1 MVRHIVAW
9 LLCVSV
15 VLVTAVRPAHAWWLE
30 NHVLGD
36 EVRLEVDKS
45 GKAVVEH
52 RMTVKTNGSVRL
64 KDYEVKGVDRD
75 AVPLPNSYVV
85 PMRSG
90 IAGSLDAAV
99 PLSMDLHYPKA
110 REGELQEP
118 PAALKIKVGD
128 RKGLRRGTYLFVLR
142 YRTDLRARGLI
153 SRDGA
158 MVRVQ
163 WDGPIFDDGFDNAR
177 IVFQLPAAPTPPR
190 AAQQVVAEDDRSL
203 EGSFLS
209 EVRRG
214 TERDE
219 IELLRSYA
227 AKGEPIS
234 WAVRVDQRALDP
246 LPVVESDAVEEAEPI
261 PVAFAAK
268 GRAPKWLAAVGAG
281 LFLFYLLLVWLK
293 SREVTRN
300 AAAAKAT
307 VRPMIGLPTPL
318 RAVGAA
324 SALVGGVGLQLLW
337 DEPIWGA
344 WAVVLACLFAA
355 HGAARLDQ
363 GSAMRGPGRW
373 LAVTE
378 GEALGKLPRSRGA
391 WLDVSTRAGKLLL
404 LWLLSLVG
412 VATWWVSTR
421 SIPEAL
427 LVGFDSVALLVVFG
441 TGKLTSLPPDMAVE
455 PARFLRKLV
464 RKLRKKKGLANL
476 RLVPRIRIPQGQVDP
491 DELRLM
497 VVPPVPL
504 RGFTAIEVG
513 VTYAL
518 GVGARVAMPEVLL
531 RVVEGSP
538 CDEAVASI
546 SSHGRISPGRKPD
559 ERVIA
564 LSPRVPTVRSTL
576 EITAA
581 LASRVIDREASR
593 KRPEGKSPKVT
604 TKRARRKPAEAT
616 EPKAA

>member
-1 MVRHIVAW
+1 MAW
-9 LLCVSV
+9 LCCVALLLV
-15 VLVTAVRPAHAWWLE
+15 VAERPAYAWWLE

-36 EVRLEVDKS
+36 EARIEVDRS

-64 KDYEVKGVDRD
+64 KDYELKGVDRD

-85 PMRSG
+85 PIRSG

-99 PLSMDLHYPKA
+99 PLSMELHYPK
-110 REGELQEP
+110 RRKGELEDP
-118 PAALKIKVGD
+118 PAVLKIKVGD

-163 WDGPIFDDGFDNAR
+163 WDGPIFDDGFDSAR
-177 IVFQLPAAPTPPR
+177 IVFQLPASPTPPR
-190 AAQQVVAEDDRSL
+190 AAQEVVAEDDRSL
-203 EGSFLS
+203 AGSFLS

-214 TERDE
+214 TDRDE

-227 AKGEPIS
+227 AKGERIS

-246 LPVVESDAVEEAEPI
+246 LPVVESDAAEADEPS
-261 PVAFAAK
+261 PVTFAAK
-268 GRAPKWLAAVGAG
+268 GRPPKWLAAGGAG

-293 SREVTRN
+293 SREVKRK
-300 AAAAKAT
+300 ARAAKAI
-307 VRPMIGLPTPL
+307 VPPMIGLPTPL
-318 RAVGAA
+318 RALGAA
-324 SALVGGVGLQLLW
+324 AALVGGVGLQLLW
-337 DEPIWGA
+337 DEPTWGA
-344 WAVVLACLFAA
+344 CAVVLACLLAA
-355 HGAARLDQ
+355 HGAARLEPS
-363 GSAMRGPGRW
+363 SAMRGPGRW

-378 GEALGKLPRSRGA
+378 GEALCELPRPRGA

-404 LWLLSLVG
+404 LLLLAGVG

-421 SIPEAL
+421 SLPEAL
-427 LVGFDSVALLVVFG
+427 LVGFDSVALLAVFG

-464 RKLRKKKGLANL
+464 RKLRKKKGMANL
-476 RLVPRIRIPQGQVDP
+476 RLVPKIRIPKGQVDP

-538 CDEAVASI
+538 CDEAVAAI
-546 SSHGRISPGRKPD
+546 SSSGRITPGRKPD

-564 LSPRVPTVRSTL
+564 LSPRVPTVRSTV

-581 LASRVIDREASR
+581 LATRVVDREASR
-593 KRPEGKSPKVT
+593 QRPERKSPTVT
-604 TKRARRKPAEAT
+604 TKQERRKPAEPS